1 VPMKSNDSFAGVADY
16 IKLGSEAFAL
26 LKALYP
32 LLPTQKLDEV
42 ETQIHAAEE
51 AFQMSK
57 VALAK
62 EWGYNLHDCTFP
74 PQIMLWKES
83 ERAHVCPNPECGHRK
98 TPPTS
103 PSPAPILGGRM
114 SDARRR
120 RRG

>member
-1 VPMKSNDSFAGVADY
+1 MKSNDSFAGVADY
-16 IKLGSEAFAL
+16 IKLGTEAFAL

-32 LLPTQKLDEV
+32 LLPTQKRDEV

-62 EWGYNLHDCTFP
+62 EWGYRLHDCTFP

-83 ERAHVCPNPECGHRK
+83 ERAHVCPNPECGHRT

-103 PSPAPILGGRM
+103 PSPVPIRGGM
-114 SDARRR
+114 MGDSRRR

>member
-1 VPMKSNDSFAGVADY
+1 MKSNDSFAGVADY
-16 IKLGSEAFAL
+16 IKLGTEAFAL

-57 VALAK
+57 IALAK

-83 ERAHVCPNPECGHRK
+83 ERAHVCSECGHRK

-103 PSPAPILGGRM
+103 PSPAPIVGGRM